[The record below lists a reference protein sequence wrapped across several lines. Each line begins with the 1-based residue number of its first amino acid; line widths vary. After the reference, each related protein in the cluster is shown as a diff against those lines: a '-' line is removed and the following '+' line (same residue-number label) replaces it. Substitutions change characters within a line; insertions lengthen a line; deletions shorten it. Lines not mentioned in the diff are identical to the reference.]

1 MSDEEIDLRE
11 SERLDTI
18 DLYEGEIEWIK
29 SLSEDDDFIEQDYK
43 VEQPKALIKK
53 LKKEIEIIKE
63 DKNFNYVKYWKRL
76 NRITEPHYIE
86 LIPIGDV

>member
-1 MSDEEIDLRE
+1 MAEEIDLKE

-18 DLYEGEIEWIK
+18 DLYEGEIEYIK

-43 VEQPKALIKK
+43 VEKPKALIKK
-53 LKKEIEIIKE
+53 LKREIEIIKE

-76 NRITEPHYIE
+76 NQITEPHYIE
-86 LIPIGDV
+86 LIPIEDA

>member
-1 MSDEEIDLRE
+1 MSDKEIDLSE

-29 SLSEDDDFIEQDYK
+29 SLSEDDDFIDQDFII
-43 VEQPKALIKK
+43 ERPKILIKK
-53 LKKEIEIIKE
+53 LKNEIEIIKE

-86 LIPIGDV
+86 LTAIQD

>member
-1 MSDEEIDLRE
+1 MTDEIDLKE

-29 SLSEDDDFIEQDYK
+29 SLSEDDDFIEQDIK
-43 VEQPKALIKK
+43 VEQPKILIKK
-53 LKKEIEIIKE
+53 LKKEIELIKE
-63 DKNFNYVKYWKRL
+63 DTKFNYIKYWKRL

-86 LIPIGDV
+86 LTSLID